1 MIRGLYTS
9 ASGMMVEQHRQEVI
23 ANNVANVNTA
33 GFKKD
38 VATFKAFPEMLLSRL
53 NDPEQPAPVPDR
65 RPVIGK
71 VGTGALLDEVITMHG
86 TGPMKQT
93 GAPFDL
99 AINGEGYFTI
109 DTPQGE
115 RYTRNGSFSLNADKQ
130 LVTSEGWAVLGQNGP
145 ITVTGDNVQVTEA
158 GAVMVDNRNVDT
170 LRIVTFADKK
180 ALTKEGNS
188 LYVGGQAQVAVR
200 PMVIQGYQELSN
212 VNPVTEMV
220 DMITA
225 MRSYEA
231 NQKAIQTHDQLLDKA
246 VNEVGKL

>member
-1 MIRGLYTS
+1 MIRGLYTA
-9 ASGMMVEQHRQEVI
+9 ASGMIVEQQRQDVI

-38 VATFKAFPEMLLSRL
+38 VATFKAFPEMLLNRL

-65 RPVIGK
+65 RPVIGR
-71 VGTGALLDEVITMHG
+71 VGTGALLDEVITQHG
-86 TGPMKQT
+86 TGPLKQT
-93 GAPFDL
+93 GTPFDL
-99 AINGEGYFTI
+99 ALNGEGYFTI

-115 RYTRNGSFSLNADKQ
+115 RYTRNGSFSLNADNQ
-130 LVTSEGWAVLGQNGP
+130 LVTSEGYAVLGQNGP
-145 ITVTGDNVQVTEA
+145 ITIIGENVQVAEDGT
-158 GAVMVDNRNVDT
+158 VRVDNANVDT

-180 ALTKEGNS
+180 ALTKLGDS
-188 LYVGGQAQVAVR
+188 LFTGGQAQPVLR

-212 VNPVTEMV
+212 VNPITEMV
-220 DMITA
+220 NMITA

-246 VNEVGKL
+246 VNEVGRL